1 MFANDKSIDNLESL
15 FKEVRKYIELQGQY
29 VKLDLV
35 EKLTI
40 LLSTLILILIII
52 ILSMMALFYFSFML
66 VYALA
71 PLVGSLIGGYAI
83 IGGVVLLLAILKNKI
98 MNDIKPIPN
107 YSVEII
113 SQLRAQKKQELRESK
128 ERIQLLTQEL
138 FSPQKS
144 KNKMENMMQHINAGI
159 AAYDGLKTGIMIFQR
174 IHRFFN
180 RKKDKNR

>member
-1 MFANDKSIDNLESL
+1 
-15 FKEVRKYIELQGQY
+15 
-29 VKLDLV
+29 
-35 EKLTI
+35 
-40 LLSTLILILIII
+40 
-52 ILSMMALFYFSFML
+52 
-66 VYALA
+66 
-71 PLVGSLIGGYAI
+71 
-83 IGGVVLLLAILKNKI
+83 
-98 MNDIKPIPN
+98 MNDIKPITN

-159 AAYDGLKTGIMIFQR
+159 AAYDGLKTGGLKTGIMIFQR

>member
-1 MFANDKSIDNLESL
+1 
-15 FKEVRKYIELQGQY
+15 
-29 VKLDLV
+29 
-35 EKLTI
+35 
-40 LLSTLILILIII
+40 
-52 ILSMMALFYFSFML
+52 
-66 VYALA
+66 
-71 PLVGSLIGGYAI
+71 
-83 IGGVVLLLAILKNKI
+83 
-98 MNDIKPIPN
+98 MNDIKSAPN

-159 AAYDGLKTGIMIFQR
+159 AAYDGLRTGIMIFQR
-174 IHRFFN
+174 IHHFFN